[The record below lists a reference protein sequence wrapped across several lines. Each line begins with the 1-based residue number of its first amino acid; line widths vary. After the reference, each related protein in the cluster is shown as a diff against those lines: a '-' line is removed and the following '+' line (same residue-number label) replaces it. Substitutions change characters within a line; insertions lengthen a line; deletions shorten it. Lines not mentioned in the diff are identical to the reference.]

1 MNIISF
7 ATPVT
12 S

>member
-1 MNIISF
+1 VSRSGSF

-12 S
+12 